1 MICLLKIISAL
12 LILAG
17 FAFAGR
23 AAADAQR
30 SKCVSEKEIISM
42 LTAVENR
49 LRSARMPLGELI
61 SSLAAENGRPRFIT
75 ECANK
80 TARGMPF
87 PQAWEKSISED
98 EALKKL
104 GIGEVLLNLGAQLGT
119 ADIETQLSAVA
130 YCKSAVAEALASEE
144 EKSKKY
150 SGIFPALGVLAGIW
164 AAIILV

>member
-1 MICLLKIISAL
+1 MLKIISAL

-17 FAFAGR
+17 FAFAGK
-23 AAADAQR
+23 AAADEQR
-30 SKCVSEKEIISM
+30 SKCVSEKKILSM

-61 SSLAAENGRPRFIT
+61 LSLASENGRPRFIT

-80 TARGMPF
+80 TAKGMPF
-87 PQAWEKSISED
+87 PQAWEKSICED
-98 EALKKL
+98 ENLKMLSIKDA
-104 GIGEVLLNLGAQLGT
+104 LLNLGAQLGT

-130 YCKSAVAEALASEE
+130 YCKSVVTEALASEE